1 VVHSA
6 VLLQTSQFEL
16 QASQLSGAYF
26 PNLSL
31 HVVHSFPS
39 THTLQLA
46 GHAVHRS
53 AAKYSGIGVVQSHKS
68 VQLPP
73 IVPPV
78 KIDGQNNKIT
88 PVNNALVIVTNV
100 TILILVQNATQYTH

>member
-1 VVHSA
+1 LVAHVVHSA

-68 VQLPP
+68 VQ
-73 IVPPV
+73 
-78 KIDGQNNKIT
+78 
-88 PVNNALVIVTNV
+88 ALQLASQIQQSSF
-100 TILILVQNATQYTH
+100 IKW